1 MPERNHCAAIVTSGI
16 LSAPRV
22 PSRVKP
28 NPNVVSGHF
37 VFHSPSSMKNQF
49 SQRSAAAKPPA
60 SLSLALGVTAT
71 VRWPCEGAFSDR
83 GVTQAL
89 AASPQR
95 ENLHGR
101 GASFHHHAMAKP
113 WHLASVKMTPD
124 QRRC

>member
-1 MPERNHCAAIVTSGI
+1 MPERNHCAGIVTSGI
-16 LSAPRV
+16 FSAPR
-22 PSRVKP
+22 
-28 NPNVVSGHF
+28 G
-37 VFHSPSSMKNQF
+37 PSSVKKNMTAVSARFICQSLSSMENQF
-49 SQRSAAAKPPA
+49 SRWSAAAKPPA
-60 SLSLALGVTAT
+60 SLSLALGVPAT
-71 VRWPCEGAFSDR
+71 VRRPYEGAFSDR

-101 GASFHHHAMAKP
+101 GASFHHHAMPKP